1 MVILLSDR
9 RNRKGGPR
17 VKKKSMSRPKISGG
31 ISWRLGQIYLHQPT
45 QYSDPGAMTQ
55 AIVADLAEPIDRTSY
70 ISTVLGPQ
78 LRLTLQADDQ
88 VVFRDIVDTADL
100 LSANSTPFYY
110 EHELAPDQYQLR
122 LTLEDD
128 STDIIF
134 VLVDEPVSLEAGQ
147 IFRYGH

>member
-1 MVILLSDR
+1 
-9 RNRKGGPR
+9 
-17 VKKKSMSRPKISGG
+17 
-31 ISWRLGQIYLHQPT
+31 
-45 QYSDPGAMTQ
+45 MTQ
-55 AIVADLAEPIDRTSY
+55 AIVADLSEPIDRTSY

-78 LRLTLQADDQ
+78 LRLTLQVDDQ

-110 EHELAPDQYQLR
+110 EHELAPGQYQLC

-147 IFRYGH
+147 ILRYGH